1 MIVCGRALGKNAMC
15 RVLALVLALVN
26 ICVARWGNDGDPL
39 SVPVNERFLVI
50 ITAGA
55 YVIILTGM
63 IGNYFRGQG
72 TPDFM
77 EYFFIGLGFVLFISG
92 GACLVSHFHNYR
104 SGHYRNAGLGLAS
117 TMLATGVTMGV
128 DFALMVFN
136 CR

>member
-1 MIVCGRALGKNAMC
+1 MRVCGRELGKNGIC
-15 RVLALVLALVN
+15 RVLALALSVVN
-26 ICVARWGNDGDPL
+26 ICVARWGNDGDPIL
-39 SVPVNERFLVI
+39 APINEKWLVI
-50 ITAGA
+50 IASGA
-55 YVIILTGM
+55 YVIILAGM

-72 TPDFM
+72 TPLFM
-77 EYFFIGLGFVLFISG
+77 EYFFIGLGFALFISG

-104 SGHYRNAGLGLAS
+104 SGSYRNAGLGLAS